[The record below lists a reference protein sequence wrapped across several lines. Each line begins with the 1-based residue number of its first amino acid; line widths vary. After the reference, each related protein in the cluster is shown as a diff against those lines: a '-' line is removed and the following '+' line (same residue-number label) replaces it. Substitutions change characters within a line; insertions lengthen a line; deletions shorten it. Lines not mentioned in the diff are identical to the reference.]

1 VSSSAATSAH
11 QSASLKGMAL
21 GIFAYTLFS
30 VHDAL
35 VKGVIHAL
43 PVVQILFVRSLVI
56 AIICLVIGRRKLV
69 LELIQSGN
77 KPMLLLRAIL
87 TLAAWCM
94 YYSAGR
100 ELQLAEMTTLYYFAP
115 VLTIILAVIFLKEQL
130 TLARVGAS
138 AIGFFGVLIACNP
151 AGLTFGIPALMVLG
165 AAFFWSVAM
174 ILMRTISKSESS
186 LVLIFSLNLFY
197 TLVMGL
203 ASIPFWT
210 GMDPLE
216 IAIVVAIGIVGGTA
230 QYVLVEAARL
240 VPASVLGTVEY
251 FALIWSFVFGFLFWG
266 EQPAEVVFLGAA
278 LVIAAGLVLAWS
290 ERRPRRPVVDAP

>member
-1 VSSSAATSAH
+1 MSAPIALNHSAA
-11 QSASLKGMAL
+11 LRGMAL
-21 GIFAYTLFS
+21 GIASYTLFA

-35 VKGVIHAL
+35 VKSVILAS
-43 PVVQILFVRSLVI
+43 PVVQILFVRSVVI
-56 AIICLVIGRRKLV
+56 VAICLVIGRRQLV
-69 LELIQSGN
+69 VDLVRSGN

-100 ELQLAEMTTLYYFAP
+100 EMQLAEMTTLYYFAP
-115 VLTIILAVIFLKEQL
+115 VITIVLAVIFLKEQL
-130 TLARVGAS
+130 TLARVGAA
-138 AIGFFGVLIACNP
+138 AIGFFGVLVASNP

-165 AAFFWSVAM
+165 AAFFWAVAM
-174 ILMRTISKSESS
+174 ILMRSISKSESS
-186 LVLIFSLNLFY
+186 MVLIFSLNLFY
-197 TLVMGL
+197 TFAMGL
-203 ASIPFWT
+203 LSIPLWT
-210 GMDPLE
+210 AMDPLQVL
-216 IAIVVAIGIVGGTA
+216 ILVATGIVGGTA

-266 EQPAEVVFLGAA
+266 EQPAGVVFIGAA
-278 LVIAAGLVLAWS
+278 LVIVAGLVLAWS